1 MSLAH
6 QITHVDYCLLRRNQ
20 MIMKFLK
27 YKVLPSKK
35 CIIQHKPLICDFKMR
50 KAKDTRNSETQGKLS
65 KSKEK
70 S

>member
-1 MSLAH
+1 
-6 QITHVDYCLLRRNQ
+6 